1 MRAGPYS
8 EFGQPDL
15 AGAVRGHVGQPDLV
29 GAVSLVG
36 LTSFVLYWGHVGQ
49 PDLSGAIWGHV
60 PLSVPDVTKQSGCIM
75 ERLSRFFV
83 KENCMS

>member
-15 AGAVRGHVGQPDLV
+15 AGAVRGHVDQPDVV

-36 LTSFVLYWGHVGQ
+36 LTSFVLY
-49 PDLSGAIWGHV
+49 WGHV

>member
-1 MRAGPYS
+1 MRAEPYS

-15 AGAVRGHVGQPDLV
+15 AGAE
-29 GAVSLVG
+29 SLAG
-36 LTSFVLYWGHVGQ
+36 LTSLVLYWGH
-49 PDLSGAIWGHV
+49 I
-60 PLSVPDVTKQSGCIM
+60 PLSVPDVTKQSSCIM